1 MKKDEFLIKLTVGLS
16 NLPQSEVEGRILFY
30 SEMLYDKMEEGMTE
44 EDAVASLGTIESIVD
59 QIIAD
64 IPLSALIK
72 NRIKR
77 KSDKKLPTWAI
88 VLLAVGSPIWLA
100 LIIAAFAVAISL
112 YAVIWA
118 VVGSLWALPVAF
130 SAGAILGVFTF
141 FYCVC
146 IGKFA
151 TAFMLLGAGIVCVGL
166 AILSFYACIYITKG
180 GAWLTKKISLGIKKC
195 FTKKEAN

>member
-1 MKKDEFLIKLTVGLS
+1 MKKDEFLIKLTAGLS

-30 SEMLYDKMEEGMTE
+30 SEMLDDKMEEGMTE
-44 EDAVASLGTIESIVD
+44 EDAVASLGTIESIID

-100 LIIAAFAVAISL
+100 LLVAAFAVAISL

-118 VVGSLWALPVAF
+118 VAVSLWTLPVSF

-141 FYCVC
+141 FYSIS

-180 GAWLTKKISLGIKKC
+180 GVWLTKKISLGIKKC

>member
-1 MKKDEFLIKLTVGLS
+1 MNKNEFLIKLTLGLS
-16 NLPQSEVEGRILFY
+16 SLPTNEVEGRILFY
-30 SEMLYDKMEEGMTE
+30 SEMIADKMEEGMTE
-44 EDAVASLGTIESIVD
+44 EEAVASLGSIESIVD
-59 QIIAD
+59 QIIAE

-77 KSDKKLPTWAI
+77 KGDKKLPTWAI

-100 LIIAAFAVAISL
+100 LIISAFAVAISL

-118 VVGSLWALPVAF
+118 VAGSLWSLPVTF

-141 FYCVC
+141 FYSIC

-166 AILSFYACIYITKG
+166 AILSFNACIYITKG
-180 GAWLTKKISLGIKKC
+180 GVWLTKKISLGIKKC

>member
-1 MKKDEFLIKLTVGLS
+1 MKKDEFLIKLTAGLS
-16 NLPQSEVEGRILFY
+16 NLPHSEVEGRILFY
-30 SEMLYDKMEEGMTE
+30 SEMLDDKMEEGMTE
-44 EDAVASLGTIESIVD
+44 EDAVASLGTIESIID

-88 VLLAVGSPIWLA
+88 VLLAVGSPIWFA
-100 LIIAAFAVAISL
+100 LIVAAFAVAISL

-118 VVGSLWALPVAF
+118 VAVSLWTLPVAL

-141 FYCVC
+141 FYSIC

>member
-1 MKKDEFLIKLTVGLS
+1 MKKDEFLIKLTAGLS

-30 SEMLYDKMEEGMTE
+30 SEMLDDKMEEGMTE
-44 EDAVASLGTIESIVD
+44 EDAVASLGTIESIID

-88 VLLAVGSPIWLA
+88 VLLAVGSPIWFA
-100 LIIAAFAVAISL
+100 LIVAAFAVAISL

-118 VVGSLWALPVAF
+118 VAVSLWTLPVAF

-141 FYCVC
+141 FYSIC

>member
-1 MKKDEFLIKLTVGLS
+1 MKKDEFLIKLTAGLS

-30 SEMLYDKMEEGMTE
+30 SEMLDDKMEEGMTE
-44 EDAVASLGTIESIVD
+44 EDAVASLGTIESIID

-88 VLLAVGSPIWLA
+88 VLLAVGSPIWFA
-100 LIIAAFAVAISL
+100 LIVAAFAVAISL

-118 VVGSLWALPVAF
+118 VAVSLWTLPVAF
-130 SAGAILGVFTF
+130 SAGAILGVFIF
-141 FYCVC
+141 FYSIC

-166 AILSFYACIYITKG
+166 AILSFYACIYITKCG
-180 GAWLTKKISLGIKKC
+180 TWLTKKISLGIKKC